1 MMERMLTHCDVSATV
16 AILTAKIDGS
26 RQQTAA
32 VFAEECAGHESSA
45 NLDSPN
51 KFARQKK
58 ITALYRLVE
67 SPKLINQPEV
77 AAQKDGQTH
86 EPMIFACH
94 WGIIV
99 TTSW

>member
-45 NLDSPN
+45 NLDSPD

-58 ITALYRLVE
+58 NYCTVPVSRI
-67 SPKLINQPEV
+67 PKTHQPTRGRCTERW
-77 AAQKDGQTH
+77 TN
-86 EPMIFACH
+86 
-94 WGIIV
+94 
-99 TTSW
+99 T